1 MSNMQMGT
9 RGVSSGD
16 LTRLKRLRGSGYDF
30 NKNKLDILRT
40 NKDIH
45 PTPFPQFGYPPNFH
59 LPREM
64 GSSRIRR
71 TASGWTGYKAFLSA
85 DQVTQSQSLF
95 TDDEE
100 KIRLNNGKV
109 LTATKLCNCSSTY
122 NVEKPYIN
130 PKKQGLCIKCVHD
143 PKWQVTK

>member
-1 MSNMQMGT
+1 MGT

-30 NKNKLDILRT
+30 DKTKLDILGT

-45 PTPFPQFGYPPNFH
+45 PTPVAQIGYPPNFH
-59 LPREM
+59 LPRQM

-85 DQVTQSQSLF
+85 DEVTQRQL
-95 TDDEE
+95 E
-100 KIRLNNGKV
+100 NGKQ
-109 LTATKLCNCSSTY
+109 LIATKLCDCSSTG
-122 NVEKPYIN
+122 NGYID
-130 PKKQGLCIKCVHD
+130 PKKQGLCIKCRHD
-143 PKWQVTK
+143 PTWQVTK

>member
-1 MSNMQMGT
+1 MGT

-30 NKNKLDILRT
+30 DKNKLNVLET
-40 NKDIH
+40 NKDIN
-45 PTPFPQFGYPPNFH
+45 PTPVAQLSYPPNFH
-59 LPREM
+59 LPRQM

-71 TASGWTGYKAFLSA
+71 TASGWTGYKAFLTA
-85 DQVTQSQSLF
+85 DQVTQNQRSF
-95 TDDEE
+95 TNADG
-100 KIRLNNGKV
+100 KLIKNNGNLLV
-109 LTATKLCNCSSTY
+109 ATKLCDCSSTS
-122 NVEKPYIN
+122 NTENPYID